1 MMASTHRPLRH
12 FSISHGTYA
21 FAIPTSSD
29 RFDVFIMLAVLGL
42 VHRLPR
48 LATPKPKLAT
58 MMMQRIPAALLL
70 SVGSIFLTP
79 TAEAFVNQGLPS
91 SASVFQHHNQKIHG
105 STSKSFVRLAAQD
118 VYIPPDFSVDDDQ
131 DSSSSDQKSASS
143 LKESSTR
150 ASSYS
155 APSKSPPASKRSD
168 DVVLDNGAADKV
180 VNTKADQK
188 SPGTGSYVMGEKE
201 PSPSRRENRKAS
213 VEGGASWM
221 DRNAEFSRQMPPE
234 DNSNDYEQRPE
245 RQGRRGDDH
254 DYHESDDDG
263 GDDDGWGK
271 PKRGSDYQ
279 NRGGP
284 GQRRGAG
291 DRGGKPG
298 NDSSRQNNRDDDF
311 ERGSGN
317 DFDRPGRGG
326 DRGTQRRGQRGGGG
340 DAYPR
345 RSFTDGG
352 NDNDNRTFRQ
362 DFRGTRVFVQGLPP
376 DATWQ
381 NLKDHFRVA
390 GEVVFASVSTDR
402 QTGESKCC
410 GVVQYETTEMAR
422 HAIDN
427 MRNFP
432 LDGFKL
438 YVREDVQEREGSQL
452 NSSVPQKKGPTPPS
466 TWLCANE
473 ENAGHLSE
481 DERMA
486 IRSLI
491 KARDG
496 ARFRKQYDASD
507 NMREELKQEF
517 GVHVDDRLKMWWT
530 SVDGGE
536 TVPQKIHDAKGTGRW
551 EDPKSWRQIPTTPE
565 NDACVNP
572 DLVNGLLTQRDIS
585 RREKDFSTADALL
598 IEARDAP
605 DGDLSLRIHDESR
618 TWRIWTEA
626 PPPKP
631 IRHQREE
638 IDEKSAGEQC
648 ISLTKEFAPHKLEE
662 VENLLEKFPGRE
674 FGILKKLKQRYLGN
688 K

>member
-1 MMASTHRPLRH
+1 MTTLNLDLHPPIVRH
-12 FSISHGTYA
+12 FS
-21 FAIPTSSD
+21 PTEHTHLGHQTPKHH
-29 RFDVFIMLAVLGL
+29 RIDVFIMLAVL
-42 VHRLPR
+42 VNRLPR
-48 LATPKPKLAT
+48 LATPKPKVAT
-58 MMMQRIPAALLL
+58 MMMPRLQAAFIL

-79 TAEAFVNQGLPS
+79 SAEGFVNKGLPS
-91 SASVFQHHNQKIHG
+91 SSVFQNHNQKIHG
-105 STSKSFVRLAAQD
+105 SVRLAAQD
-118 VYIPPDFSVDDDQ
+118 VYRPPDFSVDDDDD
-131 DSSSSDQKSASS
+131 DSSSSDKKSSASS
-143 LKESSTR
+143 FKEPSS
-150 ASSYS
+150 SFS
-155 APSKSPPASKRSD
+155 AAKSPPASERSD
-168 DVVLDNGAADKV
+168 DAVFADKV
-180 VNTKADQK
+180 VNTKADK
-188 SPGTGSYVMGEKE
+188 KSSPGTGSYVMGEKE
-201 PSPSRRENRKAS
+201 PSPSRSENRKAS
-213 VEGGASWM
+213 VKGGASWM
-221 DRNAEFSRQMPPE
+221 DRNAEFSKQMPPE

-245 RQGRRGDDH
+245 RQGRRGDDR
-254 DYHESDDDG
+254 DYNERGDDEGD

-284 GQRRGAG
+284 GQRKGGG

-311 ERGSGN
+311 ERGNSN
-317 DFDRPGRGG
+317 DFERGG
-326 DRGTQRRGQRGGGG
+326 GGGRSGDTQRRGQRGGGG
-340 DAYPR
+340 GAYPR

-352 NDNDNRTFRQ
+352 DNNDNRTFRQ

-390 GEVVFASVSTDR
+390 GEVVFASVSTNR

-432 LDGFKL
+432 LDGFTL
-438 YVREDVQEREGSQL
+438 YVREDVQEKEGSQL
-452 NSSVPQKKGPTPPS
+452 NSPVPQKKGPTPPS

-551 EDPKSWRQIPTTPE
+551 EDPKDWRQIPTTPE

-598 IEARDAP
+598 IEARDSP
-605 DGDLSLRIHDESR
+605 DGDLSLRIHDDSR
-618 TWRIWTEA
+618 TWRIWTDA

-631 IRHQREE
+631 IRHEREQ

-662 VENLLEKFPGRE
+662 VETLLAKFPGRE
-674 FGILKKLKQRYLGN
+674 FGILKKLKQRYL